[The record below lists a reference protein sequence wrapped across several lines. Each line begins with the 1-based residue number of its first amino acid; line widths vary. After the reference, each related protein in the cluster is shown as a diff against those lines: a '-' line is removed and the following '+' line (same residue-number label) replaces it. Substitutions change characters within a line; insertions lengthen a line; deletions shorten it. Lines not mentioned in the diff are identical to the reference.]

1 MMQIITVLAKA
12 GAVLK
17 VGKFLWNAPKI
28 FRFFKK
34 FKLVFLELL
43 AEKRLPENA
52 ESVEF
57 LKASAELIRSKII
70 DFPGVEEDDVA
81 KVIEEFALELEN
93 KNAA

>member
-1 MMQIITVLAKA
+1 MMQIIALLSKI
-12 GAVLK
+12 GAVVK
-17 VGKFLWNAPKI
+17 IGKFLWNAPKI

-34 FKLVFLELL
+34 FKAVFLELL

-57 LKASAELIRSKII
+57 LKASAELLRSKII
-70 DFPGVEEDDVA
+70 DFPGIEEDDVA
-81 KVIEEFALELEN
+81 KVIEEFANELEI